1 MNKYSWRTPVAGCSA
16 QAAGEM
22 MEFLEKRDGE
32 VTKEAL
38 LEASRPEDS
47 PTHGAFE
54 WDDSVAAEKYRL
66 RQANFMINQLEVH
79 IQSEDSA
86 PVKERAYLNVV
97 EGKNNPGRFR
107 GVEIALSDAEM
118 REVVLHNALAE
129 LVAFKNKYERLTEL
143 AEIFSAI
150 DRLKGEME

>member
-1 MNKYSWRTPVAGCSA
+1 MKKYSWRTTVAGCSA
-16 QAAGEM
+16 QVAGEM

-32 VTKEAL
+32 VTKESL

-97 EGKNNPGRFR
+97 EGKNNPGRFI

-118 REVVLHNALAE
+118 RDVVLQNALAE
-129 LVAFKNKYERLTEL
+129 LVAFKNKYERLIEL

-150 DRLKGEME
+150 DRLAGEMK